1 MFGEDVVLESYRY
14 GPGPAGEVPR
24 HAHEEYQIGL
34 SLDFPGE
41 YRYRGA
47 RHAVPVGSLSVLHP
61 GEVHSARDPHDRQAS
76 VHYLMMYANPELLGG
91 VAAEVSGSTP
101 STLPFFQRPIMMDR
115 DLAANFLALCT
126 ALGEQASRLEKDT
139 RLRSV
144 LMQFVVRHTDTRHSL
159 RLAGKERRSI
169 EVVREFLEDNYAA
182 NVSLQELS
190 HLSNLSPFHLTRVFS
205 ERVGMP
211 PHAYQTQVRVARAR
225 DLLLRGWPIT
235 SAAFETGFADQSH
248 LTRHFKR
255 VVGVT
260 PGSYAKNSKNVQ

>member
-1 MFGEDVVLESYRY
+1 
-14 GPGPAGEVPR
+14 
-24 HAHEEYQIGL
+24 
-34 SLDFPGE
+34 
-41 YRYRGA
+41 
-47 RHAVPVGSLSVLHP
+47 
-61 GEVHSARDPHDRQAS
+61 
-76 VHYLMMYANPELLGG
+76 
-91 VAAEVSGSTP
+91 
-101 STLPFFQRPIMMDR
+101 MMDR
-115 DLAANFLALCT
+115 DLAASFLALRT
-126 ALGEQASRLEKDT
+126 ALGGQASRLEKDT

-144 LMQFVVRHTDTRHSL
+144 LMQFILRHADTRHSL
-159 RLAGKERRSI
+159 RLAGKERRAV
-169 EVVREFLEDNYAA
+169 EVVREYLEDNHAA
-182 NVSLQELS
+182 NVSLEELS
-190 HLSNLSPFHLTRVFS
+190 RLSNLSPFHLTRVFS